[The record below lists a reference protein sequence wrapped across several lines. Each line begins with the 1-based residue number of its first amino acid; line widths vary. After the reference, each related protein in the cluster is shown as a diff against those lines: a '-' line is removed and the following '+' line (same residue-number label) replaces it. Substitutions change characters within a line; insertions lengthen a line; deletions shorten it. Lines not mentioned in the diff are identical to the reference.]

1 MSHTID
7 GAMPPPFAGAKM
19 YADAHTPL
27 IRNCWYVAGLLEE
40 FGRELKER
48 YLLGDSVLM
57 YRTSDGTPVVMQNRC
72 AHRSFP
78 LSHGRL
84 EGDEVVCMYHG
95 LRYDAR
101 GECTGAPMIKRAAAH
116 AKLRRYPTVVKGP
129 LVWAWLGDATKADE
143 ASIPDT
149 NWLAD
154 SRWAR
159 RGGYVYVK
167 ANYVGLQEN
176 LLDLT
181 HFSYL
186 HAGNVGTPE
195 WVDCPFEVTVEGDA
209 VHAVRRLENAAPPAI
224 YSGPMGLTHRERV
237 NRISDSWFLSPA
249 IHTAQAAIEDIE
261 AGSDEQRDYR
271 INILHLITPETQHT
285 MHYWAFI
292 GHDFRVEDA
301 SVGDALRTSALKAF
315 NEDREALEWID
326 EMNRKEEWPTF
337 KEASFA
343 SDRGSLAMRKII
355 QQLAD
360 AERAEGVVS
369 SPVE

>member
-1 MSHTID
+1 MHNTID
-7 GAMPPPFAGAKM
+7 GAKPPLAGSTKT

-40 FGRELKER
+40 FDRSLKER

-57 YRTSDGTPVVMQNRC
+57 YRTQEGMPVVMSNRC

-84 EGDEVVCMYHG
+84 EGDDVVCLYHG

-101 GECTGAPMIKRAAAH
+101 GECTEAPMIKRAAAH
-116 AKLRRYPTVVKGP
+116 AKLHRYPTAVRGP
-129 LVWAWLGDATKADE
+129 LVWVWMGEVARADE
-143 ASIPDT
+143 TMIPDT
-149 NWLAD
+149 SWLAD
-154 SRWAR
+154 SRWAH

-195 WVDCPFEVTVEGDA
+195 WVDCPFDVTVEGDA
-209 VHAVRRLENAAPPAI
+209 VHSVRRLDNAAPPAI
-224 YSGPMGLTHRERV
+224 YAGPMRLTHRERV
-237 NRISDSWFLSPA
+237 NRLSDSWFLSPA
-249 IHTAQAAIEDIE
+249 IHTAQAVIEDIE
-261 AGSDEQRDYR
+261 AGPHEQRDYH
-271 INILHLITPETQHT
+271 INILHLITPETQHS

-292 GHDFRVEDA
+292 GHDFRIDDP
-301 SVGDALRTSALKAF
+301 SIGDALRTSALKAF

-326 EMNRKEEWPTF
+326 EMNRKEGWPAVQ
-337 KEASFA
+337 EASFA

-355 QQLAD
+355 QRLAD
-360 AERAEGVVS
+360 AQSAQPSGHS
-369 SPVE
+369 